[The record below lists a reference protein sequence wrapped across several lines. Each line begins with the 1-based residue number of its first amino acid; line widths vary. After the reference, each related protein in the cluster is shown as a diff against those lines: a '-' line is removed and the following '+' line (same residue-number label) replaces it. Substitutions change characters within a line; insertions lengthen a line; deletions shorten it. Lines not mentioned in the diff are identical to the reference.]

1 MHQVSVDGTGA
12 GAGQGSVT
20 SYATGFVLSLV
31 LTLIPF
37 WVVMHGLLSHAAALI
52 LISGAA
58 ILQILVHLRYF
69 LHLDASS
76 EARWNLLA
84 LLLTVMIMVLFVGG
98 TMWIMYHLHY
108 LLA

>member
-1 MHQVSVDGTGA
+1 MHQVSVDGA
-12 GAGQGSVT
+12 GTGQGSLA
-20 SYATGFVLSLV
+20 SYAVGFVLSLV

-37 WVVMHGLLSHAAALI
+37 WVVMHGWLSHAAALI
-52 LISGAA
+52 FISGAA
-58 ILQILVHLRYF
+58 MLQILVHLHYF

-76 EARWNLLA
+76 ESRWNFLA
-84 LLLTVMIMVLFVGG
+84 LLLTMLIMVLFVGG